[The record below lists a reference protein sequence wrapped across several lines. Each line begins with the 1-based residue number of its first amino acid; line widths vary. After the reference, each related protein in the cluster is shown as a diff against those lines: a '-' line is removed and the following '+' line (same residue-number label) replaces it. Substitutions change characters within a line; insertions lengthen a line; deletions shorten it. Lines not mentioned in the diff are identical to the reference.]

1 MKITEEDLYA
11 FVARA
16 DTMKKI
22 TLAERWLKDNSFL
35 MSRSTLDALINTL
48 EMQYT
53 YLFIEYLQTIEKK
66 IQSLE
71 TLKSKYEDKVTDE
84 GEHYIIAK
92 ESGEIVFIDA

>member
-1 MKITEEDLYA
+1 MKITTEDLTA

-22 TLAERWLKDNSFL
+22 TLAKKWLKENSYL
-35 MSRSTLDALINTL
+35 MSRSTLDHLLNTL

-53 YLFIEYLQTIEKK
+53 YLFIEYLQRIEKK

-71 TLKSKYEDKVTDE
+71 CLKGKYEDKVTEE